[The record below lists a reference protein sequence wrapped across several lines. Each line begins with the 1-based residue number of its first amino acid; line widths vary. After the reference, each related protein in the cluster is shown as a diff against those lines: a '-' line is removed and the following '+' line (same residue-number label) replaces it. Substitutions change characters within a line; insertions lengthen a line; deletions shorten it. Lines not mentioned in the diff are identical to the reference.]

1 VPDEI
6 EMLQLLESALQVIPA
21 GRLWI
26 NPDCG
31 LKTRGW
37 PETQAALGHMVAAA
51 RVLRGRLQSPT
62 DAERLS
68 CAVESGSYTGPV

>member
-1 VPDEI
+1 
-6 EMLQLLESALQVIPA
+6 
-21 GRLWI
+21 
-26 NPDCG
+26 

-51 RVLRGRLQSPT
+51 RVLRGRLQPPA

-68 CAVESGSYTGPV
+68 CAIESGSYTDPM